1 MGYGARARR
10 NIVLLVVLAEWLLS
24 RRAVG
29 IPRMQRRGLQR
40 PVQA

>member
-1 MGYGARARR
+1 MGYGARTRR

-29 IPRMQRRGLQR
+29 EPRMQRLGLI
-40 PVQA
+40 PA